1 MRDPGVPCELPAPP
15 APFLFRPL
23 TPWSRDALLKKID
36 SERLPVSSGCFVV
49 RLREIE
55 ALPFL
60 SCWEGL
66 MFAGLGRGVGW
77 DAGCNSLS
85 DLFPQEEGE

>member
-1 MRDPGVPCELPAPP
+1 M
-15 APFLFRPL
+15 
-23 TPWSRDALLKKID
+23 
-36 SERLPVSSGCFVV
+36 

-60 SCWEGL
+60 SCWEGADVCW
-66 MFAGLGRGVGW
+66 AGEGGGV

-85 DLFPQEEGE
+85 DLFPQEEGGVRTAGQMALLCPV